1 MQPDKVILRRR
12 LDERLATVDVAI
24 GPRPPAGWL
33 REIRLALSMSTVEL
47 AKRMAISQPRA
58 SRLERG
64 EIEGTIRLS
73 TLSRAAEALNC
84 TLHYVLVPDEPLEHT
99 VLRQADRK
107 ATEELGLYEANLR
120 VGSAARFEEE
130 IAELLEV
137 RTLEL
142 VDSRGLWL

>member
-1 MQPDKVILRRR
+1 MRPDKMILRRR

-24 GPRPPAGWL
+24 GPRPPSGWL

-73 TLSRAAEALNC
+73 TLRRAAEALNC
-84 TLHYVLVPDEPLEHT
+84 TLHYVLVPDEPLEDA

-107 ATEELGLYEANLR
+107 ATQELDLYQADPG
-120 VGSAARFEEE
+120 VGSTAGHA
-130 IAELLEV
+130 LEV
-137 RTLEL
+137 RILEL